1 MGDRDMRC
9 VALAFSLAT
18 IACPAAAQ
26 HAIPSA
32 DLATV
37 SARGAAI
44 YAFDQAAWHT
54 TDTMVARQLPD
65 AVMGTIR
72 GWVVEPQ
79 GDTLRVSYFGIAD
92 GTPYAVYVADYRN
105 GAVSNERV
113 PEAGSDRAL
122 SPLGLR
128 LAAARVAAATA
139 GKALLKCS
147 DRAFNTVVL
156 PPDSDGVIPVYLL
169 TPETVNDQYPMGGH
183 HEIDIAA
190 DGSVAAQRDFTRSCL
205 TVGDSAAPA
214 GGKPVAIF
222 VTHLLDQ
229 HPTEIHVFTSLT
241 AHQPIFV
248 GTPDGAMWSVAG
260 AHIAQVDPPKPAV
273 AHH

>member
-1 MGDRDMRC
+1 MRKL
-9 VALAFSLAT
+9 ALAFSLAT

-26 HAIPSA
+26 RTIPSA

-37 SARGAAI
+37 SARGMAI
-44 YAFDQAAWHT
+44 YDYDQAAWHT
-54 TDTMVARQLPD
+54 TDTMVARHLSD
-65 AVMGTIR
+65 AVMGAIR
-72 GWVVEPQ
+72 GWVVEPR
-79 GDTLRVSYFGIAD
+79 GDVLRVTYFGLAD
-92 GTPYAVYVADYRN
+92 GTPYAIYVADYGN
-105 GAVSNERV
+105 DAVSNERV
-113 PEAGSDRAL
+113 PEAGDDRAL

-139 GKALLKCS
+139 GEALLKCS

-156 PPDSDGVIPVYLL
+156 PPDPGGIIPVYLL
-169 TPETVNDQYPMGGH
+169 TPQTVNDQYPMGGH
-183 HEIDIAA
+183 HEVDIAA
-190 DGSVAAQRDFTRSCL
+190 DGSVVAQRDFTRSCL
-205 TVGDSAAPA
+205 TVGETAAPA

-248 GTPDGAMWSVAG
+248 GTPDGALWTVAG
-260 AHIAQVDPPKPAV
+260 TRITKGPPPKA
-273 AHH
+273 AARH